1 MIAASPNWRSRSSS
15 SVLLPIDLHSVAARF
30 VETTV
35 LPTPPFGEKTV
46 ITRPRR
52 PSPALRAAALC
63 AGLADG
69 EDDVLRQLRQRDEVG
84 DAVLERLFEQAGAVT
99 GREEDDRRTRVLA
112 HRRQLSRWVLR
123 PTRRVEDR
131 VEVAAG
137 ECRGRLLDHLGR
149 SDELELVV
157 GLEGLEDLWE
167 PVAGARDVDAEPF
180 FAVVLVLG
188 HVSLLTR

>member
-1 MIAASPNWRSRSSS
+1 M
-15 SVLLPIDLHSVAARF
+15 AR
-30 VETTV
+30 
-35 LPTPPFGEKTV
+35 
-46 ITRPRR
+46 
-52 PSPALRAAALC
+52 
-63 AGLADG
+63 LADR

-84 DAVLERLFEQAGAVT
+84 DAVLERLFEQAGAVA
-99 GREEDDRRTRVLA
+99 GREQDDRRPRVLA
-112 HRRQLSRWVLR
+112 HRCQLSRRVVR

-137 ECRGRLLDHLGR
+137 ESRSCLLDHLGR
-149 SDELELVV
+149 SDELELIV
-157 GLEGLEDLWE
+157 GLECLQDLWK